1 MAFKKRNDDAR
12 RRVNVLSSAPQT
24 VDFAAYRATLKNTAV
39 VDEIETYFKKFTP
52 KTYDVDRQIKA
63 IEAFE
68 AQAMKSAE
76 ETKTKVDTE
85 LQGLEATLRNIDEAR
100 SFEELTVVSCSF
112 PVYSFRG
119 IQGRGLADCLV
130 PCL

>member
-12 RRVNVLSSAPQT
+12 RRVSVLSSAPQT
-24 VDFAAYRATLKNTAV
+24 VDFAAYRATLKNTAI

-52 KTYDVDRQIKA
+52 KAYDIDRQIKA

-85 LQGLEATLRNIDEAR
+85 LQSLETTLRNIEEAR
-100 SFEELTVVSCSF
+100 PFEELTVVSFFSIF
-112 PVYSFRG
+112 FYLRFRG
-119 IQGRGLADCLV
+119 TQRLRFC
-130 PCL
+130 